1 MVLKGG
7 YWGKILWVDLS
18 SEETSVA
25 TFDEGLARK
34 YLGGVGLATRII
46 YERVTKNT
54 NPLGP
59 GNVLVFATGPYQAA
73 NIASSGRCSVAA
85 KSPLTGYWGESNAGG
100 HIGPELKRAGFD
112 AIVITGRAKRP
123 VYLWVNDGRVEIRD
137 SSCYC
142 HREESSWVVCCH
154 CLPHCFHRIQLRRR
168 YSVNACP

>member
-1 MVLKGG
+1 VLKGG

-18 SEETSVA
+18 SEETSVG
-25 TFDEGLARK
+25 TFDDGFARK

-85 KSPLTGYWGESNAGG
+85 KSPLTGYWGEGW
-100 HIGPELKRAGFD
+100 
-112 AIVITGRAKRP
+112 
-123 VYLWVNDGRVEIRD
+123 YLAPWC
-137 SSCYC
+137 SL
-142 HREESSWVVCCH
+142 VVTLVSANQH
-154 CLPHCFHRIQLRRR
+154 SYFRHQL
-168 YSVNACP
+168 